1 MAIAGGK
8 LTAYRRMAERVVDSV
23 EELLGRKPT
32 ASQTATTPLPGGDL
46 NVDEVTQSLVK
57 TMPLIEAERLVA
69 LYGSEAP
76 LAAGGPAAEA
86 RHAVTVE
93 GALQLEDVWVRRSNR
108 AWFDDKG
115 GEAALP
121 ILAQEMATL
130 LDWSPTQTEAQIK
143 ACLDVRSDSLSAL
156 NTTTVSS

>member
-1 MAIAGGK
+1 
-8 LTAYRRMAERVVDSV
+8 MAERIVDAV
-23 EELLGRKPT
+23 EELIGRKPT
-32 ASQTATTPLPGGDL
+32 PSQTATTPLPGGDL
-46 NVDEVTQSLVK
+46 DVDAVTTDLST
-57 TMPLIEAERLVA
+57 TMPRLEAERLVA
-69 LYGSEAP
+69 LYGSEAA
-76 LAAGGPAAEA
+76 LAASGPTAEA

-130 LDWSPTQTEAQIK
+130 LSWSPSQTEAQIK
-143 ACLDVRSDSLSAL
+143 ACLDIRADSLSAL
-156 NTTTVSS
+156 NTITVSN